1 MSRWTSVTGR
11 EGRPGRRAGGVP
23 APARLRRLP
32 AGGSGGCREPG
43 CTAAKTHARVSA
55 EVLDAREDAGAIEL
69 ALEGRARSP
78 ATGSYSA
85 LGNLPGAPIGVLGS
99 DPRII
104 PDPWAAGAVKTP
116 QEGRTLVVGMG
127 LTAVDTILS
136 LTADDDDAAVLA
148 LSPSGRFPFAHLSGE
163 HTPSPAPAIP
173 EGSIG
178 LDEAEKLVRDHI
190 ARMESEGY
198 DWRDAFDGLRP
209 VTSELWSR
217 LSVADRREFLQ
228 RHVREWERR
237 RHRMAPAVAERLAQL
252 ASTGRLTT
260 LAARLSGVD
269 GAGPR
274 LRVTVDL
281 GGGRDSRQL
290 DCERIIVCAG
300 PGTDIRRSPSRLLQS
315 LLQSGRVV
323 PDDLGLGLRASGDGA
338 LLDDQGREGDG
349 RIFTLG
355 PCGAESCGRRR
366 PWVRSESRHATWRP
380 CSTARSQVSVL
391 RFARRRE
398 SAAPSCSAAPM
409 PWPVAPATG
418 ALGRALNGRI
428 PAQPCAR
435 CASISVREPDQTRVC
450 RGDRLTQPPDGR
462 RRCMRAPRAVARM
475 PGPGCCS
482 GRGHDPRAC
491 SS

>member
-1 MSRWTSVTGR
+1 MNSGIDAGHGGTDLTEGRVPVVAIVGAGCTGTLLAANLLRAGDTPIEVLLIERTGVFGPGVAYGTSDPRHLLNVPAARMSAWCDEPLDLCDWAGR
-11 EGRPGRRAGGVP
+11 ETGDGAPEAFLPRRDFGAYLQAALADAESQA
-23 APARLRRLP
+23 APQRKL
-32 AGGSGGCREPG
+32 
-43 CTAAKTHARVSA
+43 TRVGA

-69 ALEGRARSP
+69 ALEGRAPITCDRLVL
-78 ATGSYSA
+78 A

-173 EGSIG
+173 EGAIG

-355 PCGAESCGRRR
+355 PLRRGELWETTAVGEIREQARDLAAVLDRSIAGER
-366 PWVRSESRHATWRP
+366 PAVR
-380 CSTARSQVSVL
+380 
-391 RFARRRE
+391 
-398 SAAPSCSAAPM
+398 AA
-409 PWPVAPATG
+409 
-418 ALGRALNGRI
+418 
-428 PAQPCAR
+428 
-435 CASISVREPDQTRVC
+435 
-450 RGDRLTQPPDGR
+450 
-462 RRCMRAPRAVARM
+462 
-475 PGPGCCS
+475 
-482 GRGHDPRAC
+482 
-491 SS
+491 